1 MKVGLMIG
9 LGVGSLG
16 LTGLLAY
23 YGITQIGLAVVGAG
37 WGLLGVMLVHAIQLS
52 LTGSAWRA
60 LLPSPSQSRIV
71 FLRLR
76 WIREA
81 INNLLPVAQ
90 IGGEGVGARLLA
102 RQGVPLGLA
111 GASAT
116 VDLTVEVI
124 TQILFTLVGIGLLL
138 KRWHGDWIWEWLRL
152 GLPAALL
159 AAGAF
164 IAAQRFGLMKL
175 IELGLLWL
183 ARRFPSLGLGGIQGL
198 HDGIRVIHAN
208 RRALL
213 RGALC
218 HSMSWFL
225 GTAEVWVALAALGHP
240 VGIREAFVIESLG
253 AAMRSTG
260 FAVPA
265 ALGVQEAG
273 FIIAAAPFGVPP
285 ELAIALSMVKR
296 LRELA
301 FGIPGLVAWQW
312 SEGRHLAALP
322 RTGIETAG
330 AGQTPRDPARLTVAA
345 ESKGV
350 AA

>member
-1 MKVGLMIG
+1 
-9 LGVGSLG
+9 
-16 LTGLLAY
+16 
-23 YGITQIGLAVVGAG
+23 
-37 WGLLGVMLVHAIQLS
+37 
-52 LTGSAWRA
+52 TGSAWRA
-60 LLPSPSQSRIV
+60 LLPTSPSQSRLV

-90 IGGEGVGARLLA
+90 IGGEVVGARLLA
-102 RQGVPLGLA
+102 RRGVPLGLA
-111 GASAT
+111 GASAA
-116 VDLTVEVI
+116 VDLTVEMI

-138 KRWHGDWIWEWLRL
+138 LLKRGHGDRIWEWLGP

-159 AAGAF
+159 VVVGF

-198 HDGIRVIHAN
+198 HDGIRTIHAN
-208 RRALL
+208 RRGLL

-240 VGIREAFVIESLG
+240 VSVREAFVIESLG

-273 FIIAAAPFGVPP
+273 LIIAAAPFGVPP

-312 SEGRHLAALP
+312 SEGRHLAAP
-322 RTGIETAG
+322 AWTGIETAG
-330 AGQTPRDPARLTVAA
+330 AGTARSRSTD
-345 ESKGV
+345 GRR
-350 AA
+350 

>member
-1 MKVGLMIG
+1 MKVGVMIG

-23 YGITQIGLAVVGAG
+23 YGITQIGLAVLGAG

-52 LTGSAWRA
+52 FTGSAWRA
-60 LLPSPSQSRIV
+60 LLPTSPSQSRLV

-90 IGGEGVGARLLA
+90 IGGEVVGARLLA

-116 VDLTVEVI
+116 VDLTVEMI
-124 TQILFTLVGIGLLL
+124 TQILFTLLGIGLLL
-138 KRWHGDWIWEWLRL
+138 LLKGGHGDWIWQWIGL
-152 GLPAALL
+152 GLPVALL
-159 AAGAF
+159 VVVGF

-198 HDGIRVIHAN
+198 HDGIRTIHAN

-213 RGALC
+213 RGALW
-218 HSMSWFL
+218 HSMSWLL

-240 VGIREAFVIESLG
+240 VSIREALVIESLG

-273 FIIAAAPFGVPP
+273 FIIAAAPFGIPP

-312 SEGRHLAALP
+312 SEGRYLAALG
-322 RTGIETAG
+322 RTGIVTAG
-330 AGQTPRDPARLTVAA
+330 AGTAQSRSTDSPR
-345 ESKGV
+345 
-350 AA
+350 